1 MQCQVQNLSEQATQI
16 GNNTIN
22 GCVFYSTWCNPG
34 IYLAVLFYQP
44 GKKLPN
50 SFTQFVEKN
59 G

>member
-1 MQCQVQNLSEQATQI
+1 MV
-16 GNNTIN
+16 
-22 GCVFYSTWCNPG
+22 VFFILPGVTRANPG

-44 GKKLPN
+44 GKKMPN